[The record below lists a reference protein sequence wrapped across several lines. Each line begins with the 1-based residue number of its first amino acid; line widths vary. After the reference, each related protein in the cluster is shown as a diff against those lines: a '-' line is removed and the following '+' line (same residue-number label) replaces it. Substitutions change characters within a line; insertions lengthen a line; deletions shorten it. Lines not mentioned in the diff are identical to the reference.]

1 MTVMSEEDVFSGATV
16 AYTAY
21 FSYVKTLIEKM
32 GKEKALAYMTQSDT
46 ARGTKAGA
54 EIKAEAHGKDFSVKE
69 TMEKIVE
76 MAKGIGGIDTVL
88 EVDDDHA
95 KTVTAFG
102 KCPVYEAGKA
112 VGMEDE
118 EIEELCRASSL
129 PFLDSVVKQ
138 LNPNLCYLVTEFR
151 SEKYQGCIEE
161 IVYRTEAEKQQ

>member
-1 MTVMSEEDVFSGATV
+1 MSEKDVLSGATV

-21 FSYVKTLIEKM
+21 FAYVKTLIQDM

-46 ARGTKAGA
+46 ARGIKAGA
-54 EIKAEAHGKDFSVKE
+54 EIKAEAGGKDFSVKE
-69 TMEKIVE
+69 TLETIVE

-88 EVDDDHA
+88 EVTDDSA

-118 EIEELCRASSL
+118 EIETLCRASSL
-129 PFLDSVVKQ
+129 PFLDSVVRQ
-138 LNPNLCYLVTEFR
+138 LNPNLCYTVTAFR
-151 SEKYQGCIEE
+151 SEEYKGCVEE
-161 IVYRTEAEKQQ
+161 IVHRTETEKQ